1 MTDTSKLSA
10 LFDKLGNDD
19 AYRARL
25 QADPAGALGELGIEV
40 PPGMQN
46 QAVTLP
52 SKEHVKA
59 NSASLMQQAQE
70 APKAQMVFLCL
81 K

>member
-1 MTDTSKLSA
+1 MTDPSKLAA

-19 AYRARL
+19 AFRTRL
-25 QADPAGALGELGIEV
+25 QANPSAALGELGIEV
-40 PPGMQN
+40 PPGMEN

-52 SKEHVKA
+52 SKEHVRA
-59 NSASLMQQAQE
+59 NSASLIQQAQE
-70 APKAQMVFLCL
+70 APKAQMIFLCL

>member
-1 MTDTSKLSA
+1 MTDPSKLAA

-19 AYRARL
+19 AFRARL
-25 QADPAGALGELGIEV
+25 QANPSAALGELGIEV

-46 QAVTLP
+46 QPVNLP
-52 SKEHVKA
+52 SKADVKA
-59 NSASLMQQAQE
+59 KSATWTQQVQE
-70 APKAQMVFLCL
+70 APKSQMIFLCL